1 VSQETT
7 ERNDLIISYM
17 FLRQL
22 VGCIGTLLPVAL
34 IAGNL
39 MFSTAVRESISGY
52 YYTPMRNVFVGA
64 LCALGVFLIA
74 YDGHDKLERLVTD
87 AAGVCAVFVAFCPT
101 RPPICASVARTCS
114 PPAVAQLSSVQSAIG
129 YIHLILA
136 ALTFVALALMALR
149 FAKSDYAQPEPGA
162 LRRLRHE
169 LGFAPARS
177 GRGLHQAN
185 AAIITYRACAFT
197 ILGALALAV
206 ASNWLPGQVKAHW
219 HPLLLLEAL
228 AIFAFGLSWF
238 VKGRTLQALRRYLMR
253 PKPGRVVKMA

>member
-1 VSQETT
+1 VSQETA

-39 MFSTAVRESISGY
+39 MFSAAVRESISGY

-87 AAGVCAVFVAFCPT
+87 GAGVFAIFVAFCPT
-101 RPPICASVARTCS
+101 TPPICASVARTCA
-114 PPAVAQLSSVQSAIG
+114 PPAVAGLSSTQRAIG
-129 YIHLILA
+129 YIHLSLA

-149 FAKSDYAQPEPGA
+149 FAKSDNARPESGA
-162 LRRLRHE
+162 LTRLRHE
-169 LGFAPARS
+169 LGFAPASS
-177 GRGLHQAN
+177 GTGLHQAR
-185 AAIITYRACAFT
+185 ATIITYRACAFT

-228 AIFAFGLSWF
+228 AIFAFGVSWF
-238 VKGRTLQALRRYLMR
+238 VKGRTLQAIRRYLMR
-253 PKPGRVVKMA
+253 PKADRVMKMA